1 MLRTIISCFVM
12 PTYRAFSRRFISGLT
27 KGLAKVLI
35 NAVTRD
41 LTSCY
46 RNRHTKPRPAS
57 HRTHI
62 VSFQRTLFS
71 SLFVCVGLLGWTIAE
86 GSNNTLEEVT
96 VTATLLNE
104 ASPALSATVL
114 AEPQMQQ
121 RGAVH
126 LENMISLAPNVASS
140 SGASRNRFFQIRG
153 IGERSQFVE
162 PVNPSVGAGS
172 YSYICNGFVTS

>member
-1 MLRTIISCFVM
+1 M
-12 PTYRAFSRRFISGLT
+12 PTHRAFTRRFVSGLT
-27 KGLAKVLI
+27 KGLSKVLI

-41 LTSCY
+41 LTGCY
-46 RNRHTKPRPAS
+46 RHRHTKPRPAS

-62 VSFQRTLFS
+62 GSFQRTLFS

-140 SGASRNRFFQIRG
+140 SGASRNRFSKSPPTIEIIDDCVSNNEALKPIYVPAPPRIF
-153 IGERSQFVE
+153 
-162 PVNPSVGAGS
+162 PDDSVGVS
-172 YSYICNGFVTS
+172 ISS